1 MAQAVSH
8 ETRTALTTG
17 RRWRNISA
25 AFRELATEVEM
36 MKRKRYAIALA
47 LFGVLAAAIPVLAH
61 HSFSAE
67 FDGSKTFVVKGV
79 LTKVDWT
86 NPHIYFY
93 LDVKGANGKVQQYA
107 FSSGPPGTLRRAGV
121 KKSDFKIGETVTVT
135 GAPAKDGT
143 KLLGWLKMIKYADG
157 RVFVYRDGSE

>member
-1 MAQAVSH
+1 MI
-8 ETRTALTTG
+8 
-17 RRWRNISA
+17 RRKHSGI
-25 AFRELATEVEM
+25 
-36 MKRKRYAIALA
+36 
-47 LFGVLAAAIPVLAH
+47 VLAIFWGLAAVLPALAH

-67 FDGSKTFVVKGV
+67 FDGSRTFVVKGV

-93 LDVKGANGKVQQYA
+93 LDVKGADGKLQQYA

-121 KKSDFKIGETVTVT
+121 KRTDFKIGETVTVT

-143 KLLGWLKMIKYADG
+143 RRLGWLKMIKYADG